1 MVSNNWHERALKDI
15 ENTLINVF
23 SQDCASE
30 NLLKSMKYSTLD
42 AGKRIRPLFCL
53 ASGVL
58 SDADYKN
65 ILLIGS
71 ALEIIHCFSLIHD
84 DLPIMDNDGLRRG
97 KPTNHIVYG
106 DAVALLAGDA
116 LHSLSFEILSS
127 EKLKLSDNKKL
138 NIICRVAKAIGIN
151 GMVGGQ
157 TIDWLS
163 SGKHLTVDELKE
175 MHGLKTGALLKASI
189 ITGYLAGDNYSQNV
203 LMQMEIIA
211 DKIGLLFQIVDDIID
226 VTETTETLGK
236 TANKDHEQDKATYV
250 TILGLDDSKQLA
262 ATLHKEIINLL
273 KQHDNSEILQYLTD
287 LVYYRNN

>member
-1 MVSNNWHERALKDI
+1 MFFNKWHEQALKDI
-15 ENTLINVF
+15 ESTLITIFN
-23 SQDCASE
+23 QDCKSVD
-30 NLLKSMKYSTLD
+30 LLSSMKYSTLD
-42 AGKRIRPLFCL
+42 AGKRIRPLFCV
-53 ASGVL
+53 ASGLL
-58 SDADYKN
+58 SNAEYN
-65 ILLIGS
+65 NTLLIGS

-84 DLPIMDNDGLRRG
+84 DLPIMDNDSLRRG

-116 LHSLSFEILSS
+116 LHSLSFEILSND
-127 EKLKLSDNKKL
+127 KVKLSDSKKL
-138 NIICRVAKAIGIN
+138 NIICRVAQAIGIN

-163 SGKHLTVDELKE
+163 SGKQLTVNELKE

-189 ITGYLAGDNYSQNV
+189 ITGYIAGDSYSQNV

-236 TANKDHEQDKATYV
+236 TANKDHEQEKATYV
-250 TILGLDDSKQLA
+250 TILGLDESKQLA

-273 KQHDNSEILQYLTD
+273 KQHDNSDILQYLTD